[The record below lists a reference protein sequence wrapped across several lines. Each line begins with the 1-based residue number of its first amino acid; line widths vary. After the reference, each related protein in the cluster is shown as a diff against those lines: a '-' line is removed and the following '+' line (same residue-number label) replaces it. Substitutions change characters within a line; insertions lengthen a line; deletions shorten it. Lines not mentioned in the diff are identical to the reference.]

1 MSETVISTNV
11 IKLKAQSEHNGEK
24 HNFIVTLKNPLP
36 ISESDTMI
44 ANIGVLNQSLAG
56 GLNNKWFADLQAAA
70 EFDELYPVKK
80 IIKAEIFEQ
89 TKTTSED
96 GKTITTVSRQNNF
109 YEDNG

>member
-11 IKLKAQSEHNGEK
+11 IKLKAQSEYNGEK
-24 HNFIVTLKNPLP
+24 RNFIVTLKNPLP

-44 ANIGVLNQSLAG
+44 ANIGALNQSLAG
-56 GLNNKWFADLQAAA
+56 GLSNKWFADLQAAA
-70 EFDELYPVKK
+70 EFDELYSVKK
-80 IIKAEIFEQ
+80 IVKAEIFEQ